1 MNFILKAVSLMLL
14 MNLEFSMAQS
24 DIYTPGASGS
34 KIVNDAVSK
43 VESTL
48 GVTNKLLQRTAFVE
62 SKNGK
67 DPNTYRDGYH
77 GGIWQVDRIGFE
89 DTQNVASH
97 KNLKGHFKKIYADL
111 GIDWPTV
118 KYEELRKPLYS
129 AIAARLKYLNIAS
142 PIPPSWQLTRQ
153 AEYWKEHYNTRSG
166 KGSVSK
172 FKKDIFQ
179 IDQWFTLACVRG
191 KKIFARSGAQCHTIS
206 LGGHHKTSP
215 NLFGVCGRQAGQSSW
230 YTYSYA
236 MKNSGITWNEE
247 TLDKYLQD
255 PKKMFPGTKMV
266 FAGLKK
272 KKDRHQLINY
282 LCNCL

>member
-1 MNFILKAVSLMLL
+1 
-14 MNLEFSMAQS
+14 MAQS
-24 DIYTPGASGS
+24 DIYTCDTSGS
-34 KIVNDAVSK
+34 KIVKDAVSK

-48 GVTNKLLQRTAFVE
+48 GGTNKLLERTAYVE

-97 KNLKGHFKKIYADL
+97 AKLKEHFKKINADF
-111 GIDWPTV
+111 GIDWSTV
-118 KYEELRKPLYS
+118 KYEDLRKPLYS

-142 PIPPSWQLTRQ
+142 SIPPSWQLTRQ
-153 AEYWKEHYNTRSG
+153 AKYWKEHYNTRSG

-172 FKKDIFQ
+172 FKKDIFC
-179 IDQWFTLACVRG
+179 IDPSFTIDCNKGRKLFLQLG
-191 KKIFARSGAQCHTIS
+191 SQCHTFS
-206 LGGHHKTSP
+206 SGGKHKLGP
-215 NLFGVCGRQAGQSSW
+215 NLSGVCGRRAGESSG
-230 YTYSYA
+230 YIYSEA

-247 TLDKYLQD
+247 TLDKFLRS
-255 PKKMFPGTKMV
+255 PKKMIPGTKMV
-266 FAGLKK
+266 FAGIKK
-272 KKDRHQLINY
+272 EKTRRQLINY